1 MNRKQSKAFHSTLST
16 FDVKANPYRLTG
28 TRCLIAHE
36 KDIRQ
41 AVNKGYNSKQ
51 IAIAMRKI
59 ENSPFQREEVG
70 MLELGTCIQYV
81 LQIRSELNIRKPN
94 F

>member
-1 MNRKQSKAFHSTLST
+1 MNRTQSKTFHSTLST
-16 FDVKANPYRLTG
+16 FNVKANPYRLTG

-41 AVNKGYNSKQ
+41 AVLKGYNSKQ
-51 IAIAMRKI
+51 IAIALQKI
-59 ENSPFQREEVG
+59 ENSPFYREDIK
-70 MLELGTCIQYV
+70 MLELSTCTIYV
-81 LQIRSELNIRKPN
+81 NQIRDELNIRKPN